1 MQLPLFP
8 LKTVLFPGGVLPL
21 RVFEARYMDMV
32 RQCMKTE
39 SPFGVVLITKGGEVG
54 APATTESVGTLARIT
69 AWDMPKLGLL
79 HLRAIGGDRF
89 RIEHTETQTD
99 GLLVAT
105 ATPIA
110 PDDDLPLPQQQQPCA
125 DLLQRI
131 LVDVGS
137 HQQEHHGEAS
147 DPVGSLPFEPPYRL
161 ESSVWVGNR
170 LSEFI
175 PVPLRARQKL
185 MELQDACSRLE
196 LVQRFLVEH
205 GVLAQD
211 ATEPD

>member
-39 SPFGVVLITKGGEVG
+39 SFFGVVLITKGGEVG
-54 APATTESVGTLARIT
+54 APATTESVGTLARIA
-69 AWDMPKLGLL
+69 AWDMPELGLL
-79 HLRAIGGDRF
+79 HLRAIGCDRF
-89 RIEHTETQTD
+89 RIEHREVQPD
-99 GLLVAT
+99 GLQVA
-105 ATPIA
+105 AVTPIA
-110 PDDDLPLPQQQQPCA
+110 ADDDLPLSQQHRPCA

-131 LVDVGS
+131 LIDVGS
-137 HQQEHHGEAS
+137 HRQDKNGDTS

-175 PVPLRARQKL
+175 PVPMRARQKL
-185 MELQDACSRLE
+185 MELQDARARLE
-196 LVQRFLVEH
+196 LVQRFLVQH
-205 GVLAQD
+205 GVLA
-211 ATEPD
+211 

>member
-8 LKTVLFPGGVLPL
+8 LKTVLFPSGVLPL
-21 RVFEARYMDMV
+21 RIFEARYMDMV
-32 RQCMKTE
+32 RQCMKSE

-54 APATTESVGTLARIT
+54 APATTESVGTLARIA

-79 HLRAIGGDRF
+79 HVRAVGCDRF
-89 RIEHTETQTD
+89 RIEHTEIQPD
-99 GLLVAT
+99 GLQVAT
-105 ATPIA
+105 VTPIA
-110 PDDDLPLPQQQQPCA
+110 PDDDLPLPPQHQPCA

-137 HQQEHHGEAS
+137 HQQENNGEAT
-147 DPVGSLPFEPPYRL
+147 DPVGSVPFEPPYRL
-161 ESSVWVGNR
+161 DSSVWVGNR

-185 MELQDACSRLE
+185 MELQDARSRLE
-196 LVQRFLVEH
+196 LVQRFLVQH
-205 GVLAQD
+205 GVLA
-211 ATEPD
+211 